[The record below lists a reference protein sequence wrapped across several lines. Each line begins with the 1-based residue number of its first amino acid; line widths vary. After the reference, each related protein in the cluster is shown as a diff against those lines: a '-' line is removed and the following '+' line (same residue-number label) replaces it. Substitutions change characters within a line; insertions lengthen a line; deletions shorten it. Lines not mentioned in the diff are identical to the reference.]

1 MLPKHTIAPV
11 SRVMLFPR
19 GDGNALGQVAQAAAW
34 LLRRGLEVGIPQ
46 TLFEDRHN
54 ALPATCMGIDL
65 NALDTANL
73 DLIVALGGDGT
84 LLRAAR
90 WAADAAVPVMGI
102 NLGDLGFLTAFRRDD
117 LEEGLRQ
124 AAEGLL
130 HWEPRLRM
138 RVEVRRGDQIIATE
152 TACNDAYVKHGDIPR
167 LLQLATTVGGETMAT
182 YRADGLIVCT
192 PMGST
197 AYNLAAGGPIVDPGT
212 QILTITPL
220 CPHSLTHR
228 PVVVASNDTIEITY
242 AGPNDI
248 SAAFLTVDGQQITEL
263 KLGDVVSIDCDTL
276 PLKLVSPA
284 NNVFRV
290 LAAKLGWS
298 GPR

>member
-1 MLPKHTIAPV
+1 M
-11 SRVMLFPR
+11 FPR
-19 GDGNALGQVAQAAAW
+19 EDGGAFGQVAQAAGW
-34 LLRRGLEVGIPQ
+34 LVGHGLEAAVPQ
-46 TLFEDRHN
+46 ALFDRAHD
-54 ALPATCMGIDL
+54 ALPANCKSIDMADL
-65 NALDTANL
+65 PSAGL

-90 WAADAAVPVMGI
+90 WAADAGLPVMGI
-102 NLGDLGFLTAFRRDD
+102 NLGDLGFLSAFRRDQ

-138 RVEVRRGDQIIATE
+138 RVKVVRGGKTLVTE

-167 LLQLATTVGGETMAT
+167 LLQLATTVGGELMAT
-182 YRADGLIVCT
+182 YRADGIIVCT

-212 QILTITPL
+212 EVLTITPL

-228 PVVVASNDTIEITY
+228 PVVVASNDTIEIAY
-242 AGPNDI
+242 AGPSDI

-263 KLGDVVSIDCDTL
+263 KLGDIVSIDCDVL

-298 GPR
+298 RPR

>member
-1 MLPKHTIAPV
+1 M
-11 SRVMLFPR
+11 FPR
-19 GDGNALGQVAQAAAW
+19 EDGGALGQVAQAAGW
-34 LLRRGLEVGIPQ
+34 LVGHGLEAAVPQ
-46 TLFEDRHN
+46 ALFDRAHD
-54 ALPATCMGIDL
+54 ALPANCMSIDMADL
-65 NALDTANL
+65 ASAEL

-90 WAADAAVPVMGI
+90 WAADAGLPVMGI
-102 NLGDLGFLTAFRRDD
+102 NLGDLGFLSAFRRDQ

-138 RVEVRRGDQIIATE
+138 RVKVVRGGKTLVTE

-167 LLQLATTVGGETMAT
+167 LLQLATTVAGELMAT
-182 YRADGLIVCT
+182 YRADGIIVCT

-212 QILTITPL
+212 EVLTITPL

-228 PVVVASNDTIEITY
+228 PVVVASNDTIEIAY
-242 AGPNDI
+242 AGPSDI

-263 KLGDVVSIDCDTL
+263 KLGDIVSIDCDAL

-298 GPR
+298 RPR